1 MISGRLTCFE
11 TDGGDGCAAIDWQN
25 CGAHSGLR
33 DVAYFL
39 STSVTADVRRGIER
53 ETLEEYHE
61 TICSLGVEDY
71 GFSECSRAYR
81 QVMLSCLIGPILTC
95 GALDLTD
102 GESYRT
108 METGLQRTLA
118 AFEERDADEFLP
130 NRRRLFPVSSV
141 LSAVLQGAYHAY
153 RALS

>member
-25 CGAHSGLR
+25 CGVHSGLR

-39 STSVTADVRRGIER
+39 STSVTRDVLRGIER

-61 TICSLGVEDY
+61 TMGVEDY

-81 QVMLSCLIGPILTC
+81 QVMLSCLIGPVLAC

-108 METGLQRTLA
+108 METGLHRTLA
-118 AFEERDADEFLP
+118 AIDELDADEFLP

-153 RALS
+153 KALS